1 MMEPVKAGPTLSAFL
16 PLAVALAYLLPQF
29 APGSPPAEAA
39 ARLGAGTLQSLSQAL
54 FLFIIIGLTGP
65 LPEFGLRRPRLSDLA
80 HALFLLGA
88 LLALG
93 LTISRL
99 WPESG
104 SGLGGLYADRES
116 PVMTASLIALFS
128 IAVGYREELFYRAYI
143 IHSLSARGASPSA
156 AILLSSILFA
166 AGHAYQGAAG
176 MASSALLGL
185 ALALAYVKGV
195 RLHALAWAH
204 AGYNAL
210 ILYGALGFLP

>member
-1 MMEPVKAGPTLSAFL
+1 MMEPVNAAPTRSALL
-16 PLAVALAYLLPQF
+16 PLAVTLAYLLPQF
-29 APGSPPAEAA
+29 APGSAPAEAA
-39 ARLGAGTLQSLSQAL
+39 ARLGAGALQSLSQAL
-54 FLFIIIGLTGP
+54 FLLIIIGLTGP
-65 LPEFGLRRPRLSDLA
+65 LPEFGLRRPRLSDLL
-80 HALFLLGA
+80 HALLLLGA

-99 WPESG
+99 WPEGG
-104 SGLGGLYADRES
+104 SGLGELYADQEA
-116 PVMTASLIALFS
+116 PFVTASLIALFS

-143 IHSLSARGASPSA
+143 MHSLRARGASPSA
-156 AILLSSILFA
+156 AVLLSTALFA

-185 ALALAYVKGV
+185 ALALAYSKGV